1 MKKNALFLLVALLP
15 YFPLFCQ
22 NIPTLN
28 IKDDTVTAIAMTH
41 LNIRV
46 LVTGNIATTTTE
58 IHFYNPFDRE
68 LEGELNF
75 PLQEGNTV
83 SHFAMDFNGQWREGV
98 VVEKQQGRQV
108 FENIVRQKVDPALLE
123 MTEGNNFRARV
134 YPIPAKGTKKIL
146 IAYEEELKIED
157 LAFRYALPL
166 NYGIS
171 IPHFSFDMRIHKQGL
186 APVFLENSPPN
197 LDVVADGEDYVVQYV
212 AKDLSLNNQLQCRIP
227 IAEQATQVFYE
238 SRDKEN
244 YFYVHLNLPPLSG
257 SKDLP
262 EKLGVYWDVSASA
275 ANRNLARELKF
286 LEQYL
291 KQLQQVKLQL
301 VLFSMAIHE
310 EMSFDIKNG
319 DFSPLLS
326 MIEKQKLDGG
336 TSLSCL
342 NFSAVEADEILL
354 FTDGLSN
361 FDADEIKTHTTPVYA
376 INSSPTGDHNALR
389 FLAQQSGGQYLN
401 LNHLSDQQAQQ
412 RLVTQALQFIKATYP
427 EKKTDGVFP
436 SIPQAVQGQFAIAG
450 KLTNRRS
457 YIKLHFGYGQQV
469 IFSQKI
475 PLKFPKTGHSPGIAR
490 RWAVKQIAE
499 LSLQAEKNKK
509 AITQLGKQFS
519 VVTSTT
525 SLIVLDR
532 VEDYVRFK
540 IKPPAEF
547 EKAYEKLIKEEA
559 NRLAET
565 SEFDE
570 DQMEL
575 ITDGL
580 ETLSDWWDTDFD
592 PLPMEKLKKKEEP
605 DSSASAAVEEE
616 SITPALDTIDTT
628 IPSTDPIPIDATRER
643 ESPIIVDTL
652 REETPVISQ
661 PAATGE
667 SRTVNGIITD
677 ENGEP
682 LIGVNILI
690 SGTTTGTVTDI
701 DGRYEITLPAGAENI
716 DVSYTG
722 FTNQQ
727 ITVGEQSEIDI
738 SLIAGGAQLS
748 EVVVIGYARSTVK
761 WNLTSAISA
770 IEAEEISSVSS
781 ALQGRV
787 SGVEIVVEDDDS
799 REILVTNQAIDLLD
813 TLNRPIFIIDGFI
826 STIDDFNSINTYEI
840 QASQFLVGVAALSLY
855 GEEAKNGVLIID
867 TRDGDFEPESANFIA
882 QDSLGKQAAYLDSLQ
897 LAPASDYYKTYLQ
910 LKTIFPNQP
919 TFFLDIAQFLFEKKQ
934 IDHALRVLSNLAEL
948 ELENPELIRI
958 LGHLLLQNDKSKLAI
973 YCFEKV
979 LDWRPDE
986 PQSYRDLGLAYEKN
1000 GEIKRAFDLLSQ
1012 ALYAKWI
1019 TADYQK
1025 DNDFE
1030 DRFLGIE
1037 GLLLMELNSLYHRHP
1052 KILKSIDVDTAVI
1065 KSMPTD
1071 LRVVLNWSSDM
1082 TDIDLWIKEPGG
1094 DTCDYK
1100 NAETSIGGFLYEDIT
1115 EGLGPEQYCLKKAV
1129 PGDYEI
1135 LVDFFG
1141 DDRPRMIEGLMVQ
1154 VYVYKYYGTPK
1165 QEEYS
1170 YSVLLKGESDVAK
1183 IVKISFPE

>member
-28 IKDDTVTAIAMTH
+28 IKGDTATAIAMTH

-83 SHFAMDFNGQWREGV
+83 SRFAMDFNGQWREGV

-171 IPHFSFDMRIHKQGL
+171 IPHFSFNMRIRKQGL
-186 APVFLENSPPN
+186 APVFLENSLPD
-197 LDVVADGEDYVVQYV
+197 LDVVADGEDYVIQYI
-212 AKDLSLNNQLQCRIP
+212 AKDLLFNSQLQCRIP
-227 IAEQATQVFYE
+227 IAEQVTQVFYE

-257 SKDLP
+257 SKNLP
-262 EKLGVYWDVSASA
+262 EKLGVYWDVSSSA
-275 ANRNLARELKF
+275 ANRDLARELKF

-291 KQLQQVKLQL
+291 KQFQQVKLQL

-319 DFSPLLS
+319 DYSALLS
-326 MIEKQKLDGG
+326 RIENQKLDGG

-342 NFSAVEADEILL
+342 DFSAVEADEILL

-361 FDADEIKTHTTPVYA
+361 FGADEIKAHATPVYA
-376 INSSPTGDHNALR
+376 INSSPTGNHNALR
-389 FLAQQSGGQYLN
+389 FLTKQSGGQYLN

-412 RLVTQALQFIKATYP
+412 RLVKQALQFIKATYP
-427 EKKTDGVFP
+427 GKKTGEVFP
-436 SIPQAVQGQFAIAG
+436 SMPEAVQRQFAIAG

-469 IFSQKI
+469 VFSQKI
-475 PLKFPKTGHSPGIAR
+475 PLKFPKTGNSPGIAR
-490 RWAVKQIAE
+490 RWAVKQIGE
-499 LSLQAEKNKK
+499 LSLQAEKNKE
-509 AITQLGKQFS
+509 AITHLGKQFS
-519 VVTSTT
+519 VVTATT

-547 EKAYEKLIKEEA
+547 EKAYEALMKEA
-559 NRLAET
+559 ADRLAES
-565 SEFDE
+565 SEFEE

-575 ITDGL
+575 ITDGF
-580 ETLSDWWDTDFD
+580 ETLSDWWETEFA
-592 PLPMEKLKKKEEP
+592 PLPMEGLKKKEAP
-605 DSSASAAVEEE
+605 DSNSSTIEEG
-616 SITPALDTIDTT
+616 TDVVPVIDTVET
-628 IPSTDPIPIDATRER
+628 AIPTTEPVIVDAVVARANPTPI
-643 ESPIIVDTL
+643 DTL
-652 REETPVISQ
+652 RGELPIVESSSLSGET
-661 PAATGE
+661 
-667 SRTVNGIITD
+667 RTVSGIVTD
-677 ENGEP
+677 ERGEP
-682 LIGVNILI
+682 LIGASVLVM
-690 SGTTTGTVTDI
+690 GTTNGTVTDL
-701 DGRYEITLPAGAENI
+701 DGRYEITVPAGAENI
-716 DVSYTG
+716 HISYTG

-727 ITVGEQSEIDI
+727 IAVGEQSKIDI
-738 SLIAGGAQLS
+738 SLGEGNQLA
-748 EVVVIGYARSTVK
+748 EVVVVGYASMRSREV
-761 WNLTSAISA
+761 TSAISVVK
-770 IEAEEISSVSS
+770 AEEISGISS
-781 ALQGRV
+781 ALQGRA
-787 SGVEIVVEDDDS
+787 SGVEIIIEDDDS
-799 REILVTNQAIDLLD
+799 REVLVNKQAIDLLD
-813 TLNRPIFIIDGFI
+813 TLNAPIIIIDGFI
-826 STIDDFNSINTYEI
+826 STIDDFNSMNAYEI
-840 QASQFLVGVAALSLY
+840 QASQLLEGASALSLY
-855 GEEAKNGVLIID
+855 GVAAESGVLLIT
-867 TRDGDFEPESANFIA
+867 TRDGDFEPESA
-882 QDSLGKQAAYLDSLQ
+882 QPSPKDSLDKQAPYLDSLR
-897 LAPASDYYKTYLQ
+897 LAATSDYYPTYLH

-919 TFFLDIAQFLFEKKQ
+919 TFFLDIAQFLFERKQ
-934 IDHALRVLSNLAEL
+934 TENALRVLSNLAEL

-958 LGHLLLQNDKSKLAI
+958 LGHLLLQNDQPKLAI

-1000 GEIKRAFDLLSQ
+1000 GEVKRAFDLLSQ

-1019 TADYQK
+1019 TADYQIT
-1025 DNDFE
+1025 NDFE

-1037 GLLLMELNSLYHRHP
+1037 GLLLMELNALYHRYP
-1052 KILKSIDVDTAVI
+1052 KILKSIDVDTALI
-1065 KSMPTD
+1065 KPMPTD

-1094 DTCDYK
+1094 DTCYY
-1100 NAETSIGGFLYEDIT
+1100 NNVETPIGGFLYEDIT

-1135 LVDFFG
+1135 LVDFYG

-1183 IVKISFPE
+1183 ITKVSFP

>member
-28 IKDDTVTAIAMTH
+28 IKGDTATAIAMTH

-83 SHFAMDFNGQWREGV
+83 SRFAMDFNGQWREGV

-171 IPHFSFDMRIHKQGL
+171 IPHFSFNMRIRKQGL
-186 APVFLENSPPN
+186 APVFLKNSLPG
-197 LDVVADGEDYVVQYV
+197 LDVVADGEDYVIQYI
-212 AKDLSLNNQLQCRIP
+212 AKDLLFNSQLQCRIP
-227 IAEQATQVFYE
+227 IAEQVTQVFYE

-262 EKLGVYWDVSASA
+262 EKLGVYWDVSSSA
-275 ANRNLARELKF
+275 ANRDLARELKF

-291 KQLQQVKLQL
+291 KQFQQVKLQL

-310 EMSFDIKNG
+310 EMNFDIKNG
-319 DFSPLLS
+319 DCSALLS
-326 MIEKQKLDGG
+326 RIENQKLDGG

-342 NFSAVEADEILL
+342 DFSAVEADEILL

-361 FDADEIKTHTTPVYA
+361 FGADEIKAHATPVYA
-376 INSSPTGDHNALR
+376 INSSPTGNHNALR
-389 FLAQQSGGQYLN
+389 FLTKQSGGQYLN

-412 RLVTQALQFIKATYP
+412 RLVKQALQFIKATYP
-427 EKKTDGVFP
+427 GKKTGEVFP
-436 SIPQAVQGQFAIAG
+436 SMPEAVQRQFAIAG

-469 IFSQKI
+469 VFSQKI
-475 PLKFPKTGHSPGIAR
+475 PLKFPKAGNSPGIAR

-499 LSLQAEKNKK
+499 LSLQAEKNKE
-509 AITQLGKQFS
+509 AITHLGKQFS
-519 VVTSTT
+519 VVTVTT

-547 EKAYEKLIKEEA
+547 EKAYEALMKEA
-559 NRLAET
+559 AGRLAES
-565 SEFDE
+565 SEFEE

-575 ITDGL
+575 ITDGF
-580 ETLSDWWDTDFD
+580 ETLSDWWETDFP
-592 PLPMEKLKKKEEP
+592 PLPIEGLKKKEAP
-605 DSSASAAVEEE
+605 DSNSSTIEEG
-616 SITPALDTIDTT
+616 TDVVPMIDTVET
-628 IPSTDPIPIDATRER
+628 AIPTTEPV
-643 ESPIIVDTL
+643 IVDTVVARANPTPIDTL
-652 REETPVISQ
+652 RDELPIVESSPLSGET
-661 PAATGE
+661 
-667 SRTVNGIITD
+667 RTVSGIVTD
-677 ENGEP
+677 ERGEP
-682 LIGVNILI
+682 LIGASVLVM
-690 SGTTTGTVTDI
+690 GTTNGTVTDL
-701 DGRYEITLPAGAENI
+701 DGRYEITVPAGAENI
-716 DVSYTG
+716 HISYTG

-727 ITVGEQSEIDI
+727 IAVGEQSKIDI
-738 SLIAGGAQLS
+738 SLGEGNQLA
-748 EVVVIGYARSTVK
+748 EVVVVGYASSRSREV
-761 WNLTSAISA
+761 TSAISVVK
-770 IEAEEISSVSS
+770 AEEISGISS
-781 ALQGRV
+781 ALQGRA
-787 SGVEIVVEDDDS
+787 SGVEIIIEDDDS
-799 REILVTNQAIDLLD
+799 REVLVNKQAIDLLD
-813 TLNRPIFIIDGFI
+813 TLNAPIIIIDGFI
-826 STIDDFNSINTYEI
+826 STIDDFNSMNAHEI
-840 QASQFLVGVAALSLY
+840 QASQLLEGASALSLY
-855 GEEAKNGVLIID
+855 GVAAESGVLLIT
-867 TRDGDFEPESANFIA
+867 TRDGDFEPESA
-882 QDSLGKQAAYLDSLQ
+882 QPSPKDSLDKQAPYLDSLR
-897 LAPASDYYKTYLQ
+897 LAATSDYYPTYLH

-919 TFFLDIAQFLFEKKQ
+919 TFFLDIAQFLFERKQ
-934 IDHALRVLSNLAEL
+934 TENALRVLSNLAEL

-958 LGHLLLQNDKSKLAI
+958 LGHLLLQNDQPKLAI

-1000 GEIKRAFDLLSQ
+1000 GEVKRAFDLLSQ

-1019 TADYQK
+1019 TADYQIT
-1025 DNDFE
+1025 NDFE

-1037 GLLLMELNSLYHRHP
+1037 GLLLMELNALYHRYP
-1052 KILKSIDVDTAVI
+1052 KILKSIDVDTALI
-1065 KSMPTD
+1065 KPMPTD

-1094 DTCDYK
+1094 DTCYY
-1100 NAETSIGGFLYEDIT
+1100 NNVETPIGGFLYEDIT

-1129 PGDYEI
+1129 SGDYEI
-1135 LVDFFG
+1135 LVDFYG

-1183 IVKISFPE
+1183 ITKVSFP

>member
-15 YFPLFCQ
+15 YSPLFCQ

-41 LNIRV
+41 LKIRV

-83 SHFAMDFNGQWREGV
+83 SRFAMDFNGQWREGV

-146 IAYEEELKIED
+146 IAYEEELKVED
-157 LAFRYALPL
+157 LAFRYALSL

-171 IPHFSFDMRIHKQGL
+171 IPHFSFDMRVRKQSL
-186 APVFLENSPPN
+186 VPVFLENSLPG
-197 LDVVADGEDYVVQYV
+197 LDAVTDGEDYVVQYV
-212 AKDLSLNNQLQCRIP
+212 AKDLSLHNQLQCRIP

-238 SRDKEN
+238 SRDKES

-257 SKDLP
+257 NKDLP
-262 EKLGVYWDVSASA
+262 RKLGIYWDVSASA
-275 ANRNLARELKF
+275 ANRDIARELKL

-310 EMSFDIKNG
+310 QMSFDIKNG
-319 DFSPLLS
+319 DCSALLS
-326 MIEKQKLDGG
+326 MLEKQKLDGG

-342 NFSAVEADEILL
+342 DFSAVKADEILL

-361 FDADEIKTHTTPVYA
+361 FGADEMKPHATPVYA
-376 INSSPTGDHNALR
+376 INSSLRGNHNALR
-389 FLAQQSGGQYLN
+389 FLTQQSGGQYLN
-401 LNHLSDQQAQQ
+401 LSHLSDQQAQQ
-412 RLVTQALQFIKATYP
+412 RLVRQNLQFIKATYP
-427 EKKTDGVFP
+427 GKKTTEVFP
-436 SIPQAVQGQFAIAG
+436 SIPQTVQGQFAIAG
-450 KLTNRRS
+450 KLTHSRS

-469 IFSQKI
+469 VFSQKVL
-475 PLKFPKTGHSPGIAR
+475 LKFPKTGHSPGIAR

-499 LSLQAEKNKK
+499 LSLQTEKNKE
-509 AITQLGKQFS
+509 AITHLGKQFS
-519 VVTSTT
+519 VVTSNT

-540 IKPPAEF
+540 IEPPAEF
-547 EKAYEKLIKEEA
+547 EKAYEELIKEEES
-559 NRLAET
+559 RLAET
-565 SEFDE
+565 SEFEE
-570 DQMEL
+570 DQREL
-575 ITDGL
+575 ITDGF
-580 ETLSDWWDTDFD
+580 ETLSDWWETHFA
-592 PLPMEKLKKKEEP
+592 PLPMEELNKKEAP
-605 DSSASAAVEEE
+605 DSNSSTIEEG
-616 SITPALDTIDTT
+616 TDVVPVLDTVETA
-628 IPSTDPIPIDATRER
+628 IPATE
-643 ESPIIVDTL
+643 PVIVDTVVARVNPTPIDTL
-652 REETPVISQ
+652 RDELPIVEPSPFSGET
-661 PAATGE
+661 
-667 SRTVNGIITD
+667 RTVSGVVMD
-677 ENGEP
+677 ERGEP
-682 LIGVNILI
+682 LIGASILVM
-690 SGTTTGTVTDI
+690 GTTNGTATDI
-701 DGRYEITLPAGAENI
+701 DGRYEITVPAGAENI
-716 DVSYTG
+716 HISYTG
-722 FTNQQ
+722 FTSQQ
-727 ITVGEQSEIDI
+727 IAVGEQSKIDI
-738 SLIAGGAQLS
+738 SLDEGAPLA
-748 EVVVIGYARSTVK
+748 EVIVVGYASTRSREV
-761 WNLTSAISA
+761 TSAISVVK
-770 IEAEEISSVSS
+770 AEEISDVSS
-781 ALQGRV
+781 GLQGRA
-787 SGVEIVVEDDDS
+787 SGVEIIVEDDNS
-799 REILVTNQAIDLLD
+799 REILVNNQAIDLLD
-813 TLNRPIFIIDGFI
+813 TLNAPIFIIDGFI
-826 STIDDFNSINTYEI
+826 STIDDFNSINAYDI
-840 QASQFLVGVAALSLY
+840 QVSQFLEGATALSLY
-855 GEEAKNGVLIID
+855 GAAADNGVLLIT
-867 TRDGDFEPESANFIA
+867 TRDGDFEPASAQPA
-882 QDSLGKQAAYLDSLQ
+882 PKDSLDKQAPYLDSLR
-897 LAPASDYYKTYLQ
+897 LAATSDYYPTYLH

-919 TFFLDIAQFLFEKKQ
+919 TFFLDIAQFLFERKQ
-934 IDHALRVLSNLAEL
+934 TEDALRVLSNLAEL

-958 LGHLLLQNDKSKLAI
+958 LGHLLLQNDQPQIAI

-979 LDWRPDE
+979 LGWRPDE

-1019 TADYQK
+1019 TADYQMAY
-1025 DNDFE
+1025 DFE

-1052 KILKSIDVDTAVI
+1052 KILKSIDVDTAWI
-1065 KSMPTD
+1065 KPMPTD

-1135 LVDFFG
+1135 LVDFYG

-1183 IVKISFPE
+1183 ITKVSFP

>member
-28 IKDDTVTAIAMTH
+28 IKGDTATAIAMTH

-83 SHFAMDFNGQWREGV
+83 SRFAMDFNGQWREGV

-171 IPHFSFDMRIHKQGL
+171 IPHFSFNMRIRKQGL
-186 APVFLENSPPN
+186 APVFLENSLPG
-197 LDVVADGEDYVVQYV
+197 LDVVADGEDYVIQYI
-212 AKDLSLNNQLQCRIP
+212 AKDLLFNSQLQCRIP
-227 IAEQATQVFYE
+227 IAEQVTQVFYE

-257 SKDLP
+257 SKNLP
-262 EKLGVYWDVSASA
+262 EKLGVYWDVSSSA
-275 ANRNLARELKF
+275 ANRDLARELKF

-291 KQLQQVKLQL
+291 KQFQQVKLQL

-319 DFSPLLS
+319 DYSALLS
-326 MIEKQKLDGG
+326 RIENQKLDGG

-342 NFSAVEADEILL
+342 DFSAVEADEILL

-361 FDADEIKTHTTPVYA
+361 FGADEIKAHATPVYA
-376 INSSPTGDHNALR
+376 INSSPTGNHNALR
-389 FLAQQSGGQYLN
+389 FLTKQSGGQYLN

-412 RLVTQALQFIKATYP
+412 RLVKQALQFIKATYP
-427 EKKTDGVFP
+427 GKKTGEVFP
-436 SIPQAVQGQFAIAG
+436 SMPEAVQRQFAIAG

-469 IFSQKI
+469 VFSQKI
-475 PLKFPKTGHSPGIAR
+475 PLKFPKTGNSPGIAR
-490 RWAVKQIAE
+490 RWAVKQIGE
-499 LSLQAEKNKK
+499 LSLQAEKNKE
-509 AITQLGKQFS
+509 AITHLGKQFS
-519 VVTSTT
+519 VVTATT

-547 EKAYEKLIKEEA
+547 EKAYEALMKEA
-559 NRLAET
+559 ADRLAES
-565 SEFDE
+565 SEFEE

-575 ITDGL
+575 ITDGF
-580 ETLSDWWDTDFD
+580 ETLSDWWETEFA
-592 PLPMEKLKKKEEP
+592 PLPMEGLKKKEAP
-605 DSSASAAVEEE
+605 DSNSSTIEEG
-616 SITPALDTIDTT
+616 TDVVPMIDTVET
-628 IPSTDPIPIDATRER
+628 AIPTTEPV
-643 ESPIIVDTL
+643 IVDTVVARANPTPIDTL
-652 REETPVISQ
+652 RDELPIVESSPLSGET
-661 PAATGE
+661 
-667 SRTVNGIITD
+667 RTVSGIVTD
-677 ENGEP
+677 ERGEP
-682 LIGVNILI
+682 LIGASVLVM
-690 SGTTTGTVTDI
+690 GTTNGTVTDL
-701 DGRYEITLPAGAENI
+701 DGRYEITVPAGAENI
-716 DVSYTG
+716 HISYTG

-727 ITVGEQSEIDI
+727 IAVGEQSKIDI
-738 SLIAGGAQLS
+738 SLGEGNQLA
-748 EVVVIGYARSTVK
+748 EVVVVGYASTRSREV
-761 WNLTSAISA
+761 TSAISVVK
-770 IEAEEISSVSS
+770 AEEISGISS
-781 ALQGRV
+781 ALQGRA
-787 SGVEIVVEDDDS
+787 SGVEIIIEDDDS
-799 REILVTNQAIDLLD
+799 REVLVNKQAIDLLD
-813 TLNRPIFIIDGFI
+813 TLNAPIIIIDGFI
-826 STIDDFNSINTYEI
+826 STIDDFNSMNAHEI
-840 QASQFLVGVAALSLY
+840 QASQLLEGASALSLY
-855 GEEAKNGVLIID
+855 GVAAESGVLLIT
-867 TRDGDFEPESANFIA
+867 TRDGDFEPESA
-882 QDSLGKQAAYLDSLQ
+882 QPSPKDSLDKQAPYLDSLR
-897 LAPASDYYKTYLQ
+897 LAATSDYYPTYLH

-919 TFFLDIAQFLFEKKQ
+919 TFFLDIAQFLFERKQ
-934 IDHALRVLSNLAEL
+934 TENALRVLSNLAEL

-958 LGHLLLQNDKSKLAI
+958 LGHLLLQNDQPKLAI

-1000 GEIKRAFDLLSQ
+1000 GEVKRAFDLLSQ

-1019 TADYQK
+1019 TADYQIT
-1025 DNDFE
+1025 NDFE

-1037 GLLLMELNSLYHRHP
+1037 GLLLMELNALYHRYP
-1052 KILKSIDVDTAVI
+1052 KILKSIDVDTALI
-1065 KSMPTD
+1065 KPMPTD

-1094 DTCDYK
+1094 DTCYY
-1100 NAETSIGGFLYEDIT
+1100 NNVETPIGGFLYEDIT

-1135 LVDFFG
+1135 LVDFYG

-1183 IVKISFPE
+1183 ITKVSFP